1 MPPPP
6 FPLSPL
12 GAWRRAREPDYFV
25 REMSILHGGIGLSW
39 PNDLEFSAD
48 GLRPDAIPAEAML
61 AEDRPFDKN
70 TPGESAGLVAAHRD
84 GHQGGRMAPQLSQ
97 RILRRLN
104 YNAAKPG
111 AR

>member
-70 TPGESAGLVAAHRD
+70 TPGESAGLSPHIALAIREGVW
-84 GHQGGRMAPQLSQ
+84 
-97 RILRRLN
+97 RRSCRR
-104 YNAAKPG
+104 G
-111 AR
+111 S